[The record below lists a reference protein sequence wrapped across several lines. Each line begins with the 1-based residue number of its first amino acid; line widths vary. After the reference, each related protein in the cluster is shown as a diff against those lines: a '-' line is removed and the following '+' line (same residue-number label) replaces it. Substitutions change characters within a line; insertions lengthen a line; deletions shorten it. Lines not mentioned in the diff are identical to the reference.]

1 MRSKAAW
8 GQITPPKATVH
19 RNEDIAIRNVNELLS
34 IQLVRSEQVILG
46 QERLKAGSLS
56 PHHNHPEEELVVVI
70 SGRLRVMT
78 SDGDVVMEPGDVY
91 VAEAYAEHQVEAL
104 EDSFTVVGF
113 WARKGSQCGVRRH
126 LVGGNSSKRAEAEQK
141 KHIEQPKAFLFRIA
155 RNVALNELTRKS
167 RQITDFIEE
176 VSASVVLNIEVSCRG
191 GS

>member
-1 MRSKAAW
+1 MKNYVAMGAVIVAGIVSLAVHAQQSRL

-104 EDSFTVVGF
+104 EDSFTVVVFGPG
-113 WARKGSQCGVRRH
+113 KV
-126 LVGGNSSKRAEAEQK
+126 
-141 KHIEQPKAFLFRIA
+141 
-155 RNVALNELTRKS
+155 
-167 RQITDFIEE
+167 
-176 VSASVVLNIEVSCRG
+176 VSAALDGI
-191 GS
+191 